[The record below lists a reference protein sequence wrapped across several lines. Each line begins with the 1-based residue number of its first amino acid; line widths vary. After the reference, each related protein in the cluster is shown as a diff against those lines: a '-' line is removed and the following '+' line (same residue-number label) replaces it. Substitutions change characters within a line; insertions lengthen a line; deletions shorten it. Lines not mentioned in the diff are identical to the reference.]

1 MNEPVKSNP
10 AAACLHLLPVPT
22 EPALPM
28 GPGYTRIIAPRQNS
42 KARGAT
48 NAEVDVPVR
57 CFAFSLLCWRP
68 LAFAAANRVHSL
80 LAPTPTRLR
89 SPLRAEK

>member
-57 CFAFSLLCWRP
+57 SFALSLRCWRP
-68 LAFAAANRVHSL
+68 LALAAAY
-80 LAPTPTRLR
+80 
-89 SPLRAEK
+89 PLRPPDSVVLCVLLVLPPY